1 MNMMPWKKAGIAAG
15 ALAVAAGPLLASMA
29 VAQSYPPPSNYPGQ
43 NYPGQN
49 YPSQNY
55 PSQTYPNQQ
64 GYPTQPG
71 YPDQQGYPNQQGYPS
86 QDYNGQ
92 GYDQAS
98 PSADLPP
105 PPGYD
110 GRDLPPPPPGYQVQG
125 DPGAYREADERYA
138 QDAQRWA
145 RQYCVK
151 SQGNV
156 GAGAVIGGIFGAIIG
171 SGLSGR
177 HDRGAGT
184 FAGAAIGAVG
194 GAAIASG
201 TGGNDTSP
209 GCPPGYVTRGGASYS
224 YSVSGYNYAAP
235 GWYRPWVYVGSAWT
249 YRPYPYHDW
258 YYRTYRG
265 HGYGGGYRGG
275 YGGYRGDHGGNRGH
289 ERSDHRRG
297 Y

>member
-194 GAAIASG
+194 GAAIR
-201 TGGNDTSP
+201 
-209 GCPPGYVTRGGASYS
+209 TR
-224 YSVSGYNYAAP
+224 
-235 GWYRPWVYVGSAWT
+235 T
-249 YRPYPYHDW
+249 
-258 YYRTYRG
+258 
-265 HGYGGGYRGG
+265 
-275 YGGYRGDHGGNRGH
+275 
-289 ERSDHRRG
+289 
-297 Y
+297 